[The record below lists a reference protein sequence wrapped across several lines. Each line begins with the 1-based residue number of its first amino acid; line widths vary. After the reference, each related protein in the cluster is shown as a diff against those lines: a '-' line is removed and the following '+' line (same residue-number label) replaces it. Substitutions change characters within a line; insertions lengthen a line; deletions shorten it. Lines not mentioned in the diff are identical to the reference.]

1 MSKIILSEGEI
12 SKLQSNYIV
21 INNDVK
27 KQLNSFLIV
36 VEINSENPK
45 QLMAVINS
53 ANSINKTTLMKLD
66 TGKD

>member
-12 SKLQSNYIV
+12 LKLQSNYIV

-53 ANSINKTTLMKLD
+53 ANFNKQNYPNEARHR
-66 TGKD
+66 